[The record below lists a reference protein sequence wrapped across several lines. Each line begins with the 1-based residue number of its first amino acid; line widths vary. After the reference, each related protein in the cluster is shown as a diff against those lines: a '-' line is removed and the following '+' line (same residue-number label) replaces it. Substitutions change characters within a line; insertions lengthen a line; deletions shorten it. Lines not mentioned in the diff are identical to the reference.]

1 MAYNFVLNSKNLVPN
16 IQAQNVFQYNFPQGS
31 LTIPEGSTMTI
42 NQLTIPYSWRN
53 ITSALGNNTI
63 AYTMPTATITYTST
77 STITTAGVFN
87 DTNGRIGAILLIP
100 NATSSGTIPSFIYI
114 TGGVSGAW
122 TTNIKPSATIT
133 IGASATTANS
143 YYPITLSDG
152 FYTTADIQSAIQAT
166 MKTNGHYWYDTQATY
181 SQQFQFTGTISGGN
195 LLTIDAGFKQVQL
208 QVGYVLS
215 YVGAGGT
222 SYVTT
227 SITSISSS
235 ANGVYG
241 ITASSVNC
249 PTGTGIT
256 AQLVSELSPTIIYPL
271 SIATNAS
278 LYTNTITS
286 LTIPVLA
293 NIASR
298 FGSGWSQSNGLN
310 GQNNWA
316 NYPTT
321 GNQYAT
327 LSFPTTTST
336 TQTIA
341 NILGFTSSGLGV
353 SYYPALSTT
362 TAVSVTSNGNS
373 LSAQPPFA
381 PKGSPVN
388 GIVVRCNL
396 VSNPVSQYND
406 VLDTAPITSTY
417 GSNINYLPISNNE
430 IKLMAGKY
438 SSLQITFN
446 DDNFNAL
453 YLIDP
458 TILLSIII
466 LFP

>member
-1 MAYNFVLNSKNLVPN
+1 
-16 IQAQNVFQYNFPQGS
+16 
-31 LTIPEGSTMTI
+31 MTI
-42 NQLTIPYSWRN
+42 NQLTIPYSWLN
-53 ITSALGNNTI
+53 VSSALGNNTL
-63 AYTMPTATITYTST
+63 AYSMPSTTITFTST

-87 DTNGRIGAILLIP
+87 DVNGRVGAILLLP

-114 TGGVSGAW
+114 TGGSTGAW

-133 IGASATTANS
+133 IGASATSTTN
-143 YYPITLSDG
+143 YYPITLANG
-152 FYTTADIQSAIQAT
+152 FYTTADIQSAIQAV
-166 MKTNGHYWYDTQATY
+166 MKINGHYWYDTQSTY
-181 SQQFQFTGTISGGN
+181 SQQFQFTGTITGGN
-195 LLTIDAGFKQVQL
+195 LLTLDAGFKQVQL
-208 QVGYVLS
+208 QVGYVIS
-215 YVGAGGT
+215 YVGAAGT
-222 SYVTT
+222 SYVTST
-227 SITSISSS
+227 ITSISST

-256 AQLVSELSPTIIYPL
+256 AQLVSELTPTIIYPISL
-271 SIATNAS
+271 TVNQS

-286 LTIPVLA
+286 LTIPAVA
-293 NIASR
+293 SIASR
-298 FGSGWSQSNGLN
+298 FGSGWSQSNGQN
-310 GQNNWA
+310 GQATWA
-316 NYPTT
+316 GTYPTS
-321 GNQYAT
+321 GNQYASI
-327 LSFPTTTST
+327 SFPTTTSS

-341 NILGFTSSGLGV
+341 NILGFTSAGISTTF
-353 SYYPALSTT
+353 YPPVATT
-362 TAVSVTSNGNS
+362 TALSVSSNGNS

-381 PKGSPVN
+381 PKGSLVN
-388 GIVVRCNL
+388 GIIVRCNL

-430 IKLMAGKY
+430 IKLLAGKY

-453 YLIDP
+453 NMLDP
-458 TILLSIII
+458 TILLSLII